1 MKNKETKEL
10 TKAEEQVMQAVWR
23 VGQGFAN
30 EIVAAVNE
38 TSGGEVAY
46 NTVLTVVRIL
56 EQKGF
61 ISYEAQGKK
70 HIYYPLIEK
79 GEYTRWTLT
88 EMKDKLFNGSARSM
102 VNTFIME
109 SGLSDSDVR
118 ELIDMLN
125 MLETAKS

>member
-1 MKNKETKEL
+1 MGLLPEPKP
-10 TKAEEQVMQAVWR
+10 
-23 VGQGFAN
+23 
-30 EIVAAVNE
+30 
-38 TSGGEVAY
+38 AY
-46 NTVLTVVRIL
+46 NTILTFLRIL
-56 EQKGF
+56 EKKEF
-61 ISYEAQGKK
+61 ISYQEEGRK

-88 EMKDKLFNGSARSM
+88 EMKEKLFNGSARSM

-125 MLETAKS
+125 ELETVKS

>member
-1 MKNKETKEL
+1 MWLVSFQIPSRPIIQYLRSCTFL
-10 TKAEEQVMQAVWR
+10 
-23 VGQGFAN
+23 
-30 EIVAAVNE
+30 
-38 TSGGEVAY
+38 
-46 NTVLTVVRIL
+46 RIL
-56 EQKGF
+56 EKKEF
-61 ISYEAQGKK
+61 ISYQEEGRK
-70 HIYYPLIEK
+70 HIYYPLVEK

>member
-1 MKNKETKEL
+1 M
-10 TKAEEQVMQAVWR
+10 
-23 VGQGFAN
+23 VGFLP
-30 EIVAAVNE
+30 EPKP
-38 TSGGEVAY
+38 AY
-46 NTVLTVVRIL
+46 NTILTFLRIL
-56 EQKGF
+56 EKKEF
-61 ISYEAQGKK
+61 ISYQEEGRK
-70 HIYYPLIEK
+70 HIYYPLVEK

>member
-1 MKNKETKEL
+1 M
-10 TKAEEQVMQAVWR
+10 VMGVLWEHR
-23 VGQGFAN
+23 HCSVDDVVGLLP
-30 EIVAAVNE
+30 EPKP
-38 TSGGEVAY
+38 AY
-46 NTVLTVVRIL
+46 NTILTFLRIL
-56 EQKGF
+56 EKKEF
-61 ISYEAQGKK
+61 ISYQEEGRK

-88 EMKDKLFNGSARSM
+88 EMKEKLFNGSARSM

-125 MLETAKS
+125 ELETVKP

>member
-1 MKNKETKEL
+1 
-10 TKAEEQVMQAVWR
+10 V
-23 VGQGFAN
+23 VGFLPDPKP
-30 EIVAAVNE
+30 
-38 TSGGEVAY
+38 AY
-46 NTVLTVVRIL
+46 NTILTFLRIL
-56 EQKGF
+56 EKKEF
-61 ISYEAQGKK
+61 ISYQEEGRK
-70 HIYYPLIEK
+70 HIYYPLVEK

>member
-1 MKNKETKEL
+1 M
-10 TKAEEQVMQAVWR
+10 VMGVLWEHR
-23 VGQGFAN
+23 HCSVDDVVGLLP
-30 EIVAAVNE
+30 EPKP
-38 TSGGEVAY
+38 AY
-46 NTVLTVVRIL
+46 NTILTFLRIL
-56 EQKGF
+56 EKKEF
-61 ISYEAQGKK
+61 ISYQEEGRK

-88 EMKDKLFNGSARSM
+88 EMKEKLFNGSARSM

>member
-1 MKNKETKEL
+1 MKALTEKE
-10 TKAEEQVMQAVWR
+10 QMVMGVLWEHR
-23 VGQGFAN
+23 HCSVDDVVGFLPDPKP
-30 EIVAAVNE
+30 
-38 TSGGEVAY
+38 AY
-46 NTVLTVVRIL
+46 NTILTFLRIL
-56 EQKGF
+56 EKKEF
-61 ISYEAQGKK
+61 ISYQEEGRKL
-70 HIYYPLIEK
+70 IYYPLIEK

-88 EMKDKLFNGSARSM
+88 EMKEKLFNGSARSM

>member
-1 MKNKETKEL
+1 MKALTEKE
-10 TKAEEQVMQAVWR
+10 QMVMSVLWEHR
-23 VGQGFAN
+23 HCSVVDVVGFLP
-30 EIVAAVNE
+30 EPKP
-38 TSGGEVAY
+38 AY
-46 NTVLTVVRIL
+46 NTILTFLRIL
-56 EQKGF
+56 EKKEF
-61 ISYEAQGKK
+61 ISYQEEGRK
-70 HIYYPLIEK
+70 HIYYPLVET

-88 EMKDKLFNGSARSM
+88 VMKDKLFNGSARSM